1 MKLNFSKSNFLI
13 VTILLLTSQNIFS
26 QCDLPQPFT
35 GNTGSNMTVFFTSG
49 AIDALPLNSD
59 APYIVAFSP
68 DGLTVGSASVASAD
82 LIGGQQ
88 SLAVWADDT
97 ATPETDG
104 AMAGQPISFQL
115 VDGNSLYDLNLSF
128 AGPNSFTANGQLP
141 VIAAS
146 AEINCSE
153 SDSGSG
159 SSLSCDLPQEFS
171 GNTGSNMTIFL
182 TPDVISA
189 FPLSSDSPYVV
200 ALSPDGL
207 VVGSASVAS
216 ADLIG
221 GQQSIGVWGD
231 DTGTPEIDGLLAG
244 EEISFQLVDGNSLYD
259 LNLSFGGPNSYVT
272 NGILPA
278 IAGTAEL
285 NCSGSET
292 ISVNPGCTDENA
304 FNYDDTATE
313 DDGSCIEIVYGCTD
327 NGLLPNGVPNVNGSF
342 SSINDA
348 DGDQLPAFNYNPFA
362 NTDDGSCISVILG
375 CMDSTAFNYDP
386 NANTNDSSCIPVI
399 FGCTDIAAFNYNPL
413 VNTNDGS
420 CYPVIYGCLDSNAF
434 NFNDY
439 DYDNVGNLLTG
450 INGVDVNT
458 DNGLC
463 IPVIFGCLDQ
473 TALNYSIPSGDVFT
487 DANTDD
493 GSCIAL
499 VLGCMEVWADNYNP
513 LANLDDGS
521 CDRLGCTSEWAD
533 NYDELATTDDGSCD
547 RLGCMSDWADNFD
560 DLATIDDGSCDRL
573 GCIFEWA
580 DNYDDLATTDDGS
593 CDRLGCIFEWA
604 DNYDVLATTDDGS
617 CDRLGCMSGW
627 ADNYDDLATTD
638 DGSCDRLGC
647 MEIWADN
654 YDDLATTD
662 DGSCDRL
669 GCILESADNYDD
681 LATTDDG
688 SCLFTG
694 CMNPDADNYNPQANV
709 SAYCQFLGCTS
720 LASLNYDPTANE
732 DDGSCIAVVQSCT
745 NPAAY
750 NYNPNANED
759 NGSCLFDQNHV
770 DSLSNYYQYFLNQYN
785 TVVLAASILQAELDF
800 ADPNSFGKIELNL
813 IPGWNT
819 VGYNV
824 IQPTDIV
831 AQFEPI
837 EDDLRLVKNNYGD
850 IYWPQF
856 GFNGIGDL
864 IPGQGYQLRMDQS
877 RTFSFT
883 YTDQRRAISPM
894 VPDWAIDMETE
905 VHPNDI
911 RTLVKVINLLGHEV
925 NFDQISSG
933 TTLLYLY
940 NDGSVEKK
948 LYY

>member
-1 MKLNFSKSNFLI
+1 MNLNFIKSNFIL
-13 VTILLLTSQNIFS
+13 VAILLLTSQNIFS
-26 QCDLPQPFT
+26 QCELPQPFT
-35 GNTGSNMTVFFTSG
+35 GNTGSNMTIFFTSG
-49 AIDALPLNSD
+49 TIDGLPINSD

-68 DGLTVGSASVASAD
+68 DGLIVGSVSVASSD

-88 SLAVWADDT
+88 SLAIWADDT

-104 AMAGQPISFQL
+104 ALPGQAIAYQL
-115 VDGNSLYDLNLSF
+115 VDGNSLYDLDLSF
-128 AGPNSFTANGQLP
+128 AGPNSFVANGTLP
-141 VIAAS
+141 VIASS
-146 AEINCSE
+146 ATLNCSD
-153 SDSGSG
+153 SDSGSV
-159 SSLSCDLPQEFS
+159 SSCELPQPFT
-171 GNTGSNMTIFL
+171 GNTGSNMTIFFTSGAIDGL
-182 TPDVISA
+182 PINSDAPYIVA
-189 FPLSSDSPYVV
+189 F
-200 ALSPDGL
+200 SPDGL
-207 VVGSASVAS
+207 IVGSVSVAS
-216 ADLIG
+216 SDLIG
-221 GQQSIGVWGD
+221 GQQSLAIWAD
-231 DTGTPEIDGLLAG
+231 DTATPETDGALPGQA
-244 EEISFQLVDGNSLYD
+244 IAYQLVDGNSLYD
-259 LNLSFGGPNSYVT
+259 LDLSFAGPNSFVA
-272 NGILPA
+272 NGTLPV
-278 IAGTAEL
+278 IASSATL

-292 ISVNPGCTDENA
+292 ILSNPGCTDENA

-313 DDGSCIEIVYGCTD
+313 DDGSCEAVVEGCTD
-327 NGLLPNGVPNVNGSF
+327 ET
-342 SSINDA
+342 
-348 DGDQLPAFNYNPFA
+348 AFNYDTDA
-362 NTDDGSCISVILG
+362 NTDDGSCEPILEG
-375 CMDSTAFNYDP
+375 CTDEIAFNYD
-386 NANTNDSSCIPVI
+386 V
-399 FGCTDIAAFNYNPL
+399 
-413 VNTNDGS
+413 
-420 CYPVIYGCLDSNAF
+420 
-434 NFNDY
+434 
-439 DYDNVGNLLTG
+439 
-450 INGVDVNT
+450 
-458 DNGLC
+458 
-463 IPVIFGCLDQ
+463 
-473 TALNYSIPSGDVFT
+473 

-493 GSCIAL
+493 GSCIAI
-499 VLGCMEVWADNYNP
+499 VEGCTEFWADNYNSE
-513 LANLDDGS
+513 ANTDDGS
-521 CDRLGCTSEWAD
+521 CDRLGCTSVWAD
-533 NYDELATTDDGSCD
+533 NFDELATTDDGSCD
-547 RLGCMSDWADNFD
+547 RLGCMSDWADNYD
-560 DLATIDDGSCDRL
+560 YLATTDDSSCDRL
-573 GCIFEWA
+573 GCMSDWA
-580 DNYDDLATTDDGS
+580 DNYDALATTDDGS
-593 CDRLGCIFEWA
+593 CDRLGCTSEWA

-617 CDRLGCMSGW
+617 CDRLGCTSEW
-627 ADNYDDLATTD
+627 ADNFDELATTD

-647 MEIWADN
+647 TEDWADNYDELATIDDGSCDRLGCMSDWADN
-654 YDDLATTD
+654 YDDIATTD

-669 GCILESADNYDD
+669 GCMSESADNYDD

-709 SAYCQFLGCTS
+709 SSYCQFLGCTS

-770 DSLSNYYQYFLNQYN
+770 DSLTNYYQYFLNQYN

-837 EDDLRLVKNNYGD
+837 EDDLRLVKNNFGN

-925 NFDQISSG
+925 NFDQVSPG

>member
-1 MKLNFSKSNFLI
+1 MKSDFSRSNFFFFATFLF
-13 VTILLLTSQNIFS
+13 LTSHNIFS
-26 QCDLPQPFT
+26 QCELPQPFN
-35 GNTGSNMTVFFTSG
+35 GNTGSNMTVFFTSV
-49 AIDALPLNSD
+49 AIDALPKSSV
-59 APYIVAFSP
+59 APYIVAFSS
-68 DGLTVGSASVASAD
+68 DGLIVGSASVASSD

-104 AMAGQPISFQL
+104 ALAGQTITFQL
-115 VDGNSLYDLNLSF
+115 VDGNSLYDLDLSF

-146 AEINCSE
+146 AVLNCTG
-153 SDSGSG
+153 SDSNP
-159 SSLSCDLPQEFS
+159 SSSCDLPQTYT

-189 FPLSSDSPYVV
+189 FPISSDSPYVV
-200 ALSPDGL
+200 AISSNGL
-207 VVGSASVAS
+207 LVGSASIA
-216 ADLIG
+216 AGDLIG

-244 EEISFQLVDGNSLYD
+244 EEISFQLVDGNTLYD
-259 LNLSFGGPNSYVT
+259 LSLTFGGANAYVT

-278 IAGTAEL
+278 ITGIAEL
-285 NCSGSET
+285 NCSGQVDN
-292 ISVNPGCTDENA
+292 ISGCTDETA
-304 FNYDDTATE
+304 FNYDSE
-313 DDGSCIEIVYGCTD
+313 S
-327 NGLLPNGVPNVNGSF
+327 
-342 SSINDA
+342 
-348 DGDQLPAFNYNPFA
+348 
-362 NTDDGSCISVILG
+362 NTDDGSCLPVIEG
-375 CMDSTAFNYDP
+375 CTDETAFNYDSES
-386 NANTNDSSCIPVI
+386 NTDDGSCEPVI
-399 FGCTDIAAFNYNPL
+399 EGCTDETAFNYNSES
-413 VNTNDGS
+413 NTDDGS
-420 CYPVIYGCLDSNAF
+420 CYPIIYGCTDPTAF

-439 DYDNVGNLLTG
+439 DYDFVGNELTG
-450 INGVDVNT
+450 INGVDINT
-458 DNGLC
+458 NNGIC
-463 IPVIFGCLDQ
+463 IPVVEGCTDPN
-473 TALNYSIPSGDVFT
+473 AYNFT
-487 DANTDD
+487 QLANTDD
-493 GSCIAL
+493 GSCVA
-499 VLGCMEVWADNYNP
+499 VVEGCIEVWADNYNP
-513 LANLDDGS
+513 EANIDDGS

-533 NYDELATTDDGSCD
+533 NYDLLATSNDGSCDRLGCMSEWADNYDNLATTDDGSCYRLGCMSDWADNYDDQATTDDGNCYRLGCMSDWADNYDDQATTDDGNCYRLGCMSDWADNYDYIATTDDGSCYRLGCMLEWADNYDNLATIDDESCDRLGCMEFWADNYDDYATTDDGSCD
-547 RLGCMSDWADNFD
+547 RLGCMSE
-560 DLATIDDGSCDRL
+560 L
-573 GCIFEWA
+573 A
-580 DNYDDLATTDDGS
+580 DNYDGLATS
-593 CDRLGCIFEWA
+593 
-604 DNYDVLATTDDGS
+604 
-617 CDRLGCMSGW
+617 
-627 ADNYDDLATTD
+627 
-638 DGSCDRLGC
+638 
-647 MEIWADN
+647 
-654 YDDLATTD
+654 
-662 DGSCDRL
+662 
-669 GCILESADNYDD
+669 
-681 LATTDDG
+681 DDG

-694 CMNPDADNYNPQANV
+694 CMNPNADNYNPQANV

-720 LASLNYDPTANE
+720 LASLNYDPSANE

-750 NYNPNANED
+750 NYNTNANED
-759 NGSCLFDQNHV
+759 NGSCLFNQDHV

-837 EDDLRLVKNNYGD
+837 EDDLRLVKNNNGD

-864 IPGQGYQLRMDQS
+864 VPGQGYQLRMDQS

-911 RTLVKVINLLGHEV
+911 RTLVRVINLLGHEV
-925 NFDQISSG
+925 NFDQIPSG

>member
-1 MKLNFSKSNFLI
+1 MRHVLI
-13 VTILLLTSQNIFS
+13 FALLVSIFS
-26 QCDLPQPFT
+26 ACEAADST
-35 GNTGSNMTVFFTSG
+35 EETV
-49 AIDALPLNSD
+49 
-59 APYIVAFSP
+59 
-68 DGLTVGSASVASAD
+68 
-82 LIGGQQ
+82 
-88 SLAVWADDT
+88 
-97 ATPETDG
+97 
-104 AMAGQPISFQL
+104 AG
-115 VDGNSLYDLNLSF
+115 
-128 AGPNSFTANGQLP
+128 
-141 VIAAS
+141 
-146 AEINCSE
+146 
-153 SDSGSG
+153 
-159 SSLSCDLPQEFS
+159 
-171 GNTGSNMTIFL
+171 
-182 TPDVISA
+182 TPDVTANPGPVSDA
-189 FPLSSDSPYVV
+189 SSTNTFDV
-200 ALSPDGL
+200 
-207 VVGSASVAS
+207 S
-216 ADLIG
+216 ADTAGADTTGPAEDSGPATPDSGTPFCTSDADCAPGEICEVN
-221 GQQSIGVWGD
+221 SGVCLS
-231 DTGTPEIDGLLAG
+231 DTGCDDQCQLGDVGCID
-244 EEISFQLVDGNSLYD
+244 D
-259 LNLSFGGPNSYVT
+259 
-272 NGILPA
+272 
-278 IAGTAEL
+278 IA
-285 NCSGSET
+285 C
-292 ISVNPGCTDENA
+292 
-304 FNYDDTATE
+304 
-313 DDGSCIEIVYGCTD
+313 
-327 NGLLPNGVPNVNGSF
+327 
-342 SSINDA
+342 
-348 DGDQLPAFNYNPFA
+348 NYNPFA

-547 RLGCMSDWADNFD
+547 RLGCMSDWADN
-560 DLATIDDGSCDRL
+560 
-573 GCIFEWA
+573 
-580 DNYDDLATTDDGS
+580 
-593 CDRLGCIFEWA
+593 
-604 DNYDVLATTDDGS
+604 
-617 CDRLGCMSGW
+617 
-627 ADNYDDLATTD
+627 
-638 DGSCDRLGC
+638 
-647 MEIWADN
+647 

-850 IYWPQF
+850 IYARCMVAATSQ
-856 GFNGIGDL
+856 
-864 IPGQGYQLRMDQS
+864 DQ
-877 RTFSFT
+877 
-883 YTDQRRAISPM
+883 
-894 VPDWAIDMETE
+894 
-905 VHPNDI
+905 
-911 RTLVKVINLLGHEV
+911 LVKPESRKMH
-925 NFDQISSG
+925 
-933 TTLLYLY
+933 
-940 NDGSVEKK
+940 GSNEKK
-948 LYY
+948 DIARLQNEMQNLERDFKMVQDEYGQNMLKMVVVVGYLKSLMGNAAVVRYMSQIEPTMITEFQQIIENASMRPRDEMCD

>member
-1 MKLNFSKSNFLI
+1 
-13 VTILLLTSQNIFS
+13 
-26 QCDLPQPFT
+26 
-35 GNTGSNMTVFFTSG
+35 MTVFFTAG
-49 AIDALPLNSD
+49 AIDALPINSD

-68 DGLTVGSASVASAD
+68 DGLIVGSASVALED

-104 AMAGQPISFQL
+104 ALAGQSIAFQL
-115 VDGNSLYDLNLSF
+115 VDGNSLYDLDLSFAGPNSFTANGQLPVIVASAELNCSDLDSDSSSSSSCDLPQIFTGNTGSNMTVFFTSGAIDALPLISDAPYIVAFSPDGLIVGSASVAIEDLIGGQQSLAVWADDTATPETDGALAGQSIAFQLVDGNSLYDLDLSF

-146 AEINCSE
+146 A
-153 SDSGSG
+153 
-159 SSLSCDLPQEFS
+159 Q
-171 GNTGSNMTIFL
+171 
-182 TPDVISA
+182 
-189 FPLSSDSPYVV
+189 
-200 ALSPDGL
+200 
-207 VVGSASVAS
+207 
-216 ADLIG
+216 
-221 GQQSIGVWGD
+221 
-231 DTGTPEIDGLLAG
+231 
-244 EEISFQLVDGNSLYD
+244 
-259 LNLSFGGPNSYVT
+259 
-272 NGILPA
+272 
-278 IAGTAEL
+278 L

-292 ISVNPGCTDENA
+292 ISSNPGCTDENA
-304 FNYDDTATE
+304 FNYDNTATE
-313 DDGSCIEIVYGCTD
+313 DDGSCEALVEGCTD
-327 NGLLPNGVPNVNGSF
+327 ESAFNYDIDANVDDGSCE
-342 SSINDA
+342 SIIEGCTDEI
-348 DGDQLPAFNYNPFA
+348 AFNYN
-362 NTDDGSCISVILG
+362 V
-375 CMDSTAFNYDP
+375 
-386 NANTNDSSCIPVI
+386 
-399 FGCTDIAAFNYNPL
+399 
-413 VNTNDGS
+413 
-420 CYPVIYGCLDSNAF
+420 
-434 NFNDY
+434 
-439 DYDNVGNLLTG
+439 
-450 INGVDVNT
+450 
-458 DNGLC
+458 
-463 IPVIFGCLDQ
+463 
-473 TALNYSIPSGDVFT
+473 

-493 GSCIAL
+493 GSCIAE
-499 VLGCMEVWADNYNP
+499 VEGCTEVWADNFNSEANTDDGSCDRLGCTAEWADNFDN
-513 LANLDDGS
+513 LATTDDGS

-533 NYDELATTDDGSCD
+533 N
-547 RLGCMSDWADNFD
+547 F
-560 DLATIDDGSCDRL
+560 
-573 GCIFEWA
+573 
-580 DNYDDLATTDDGS
+580 DDLATTDDGS
-593 CDRLGCIFEWA
+593 CDRLGCTSEWA
-604 DNYDVLATTDDGS
+604 DNFDDLATTDDGS
-617 CDRLGCMSGW
+617 CDRLGCMEIW
-627 ADNYDDLATTD
+627 ADNYDDLATID

-669 GCILESADNYDD
+669 GCMSQSADNYDD
-681 LATTDDG
+681 LATSDDG

-883 YTDQRRAISPM
+883 YTEQRRAISPM

-925 NFDQISSG
+925 NFDQVSPG
-933 TTLLYLY
+933 TTLIYLY

>member
-1 MKLNFSKSNFLI
+1 M
-13 VTILLLTSQNIFS
+13 
-26 QCDLPQPFT
+26 
-35 GNTGSNMTVFFTSG
+35 
-49 AIDALPLNSD
+49 SD
-59 APYIVAFSP
+59 
-68 DGLTVGSASVASAD
+68 
-82 LIGGQQ
+82 
-88 SLAVWADDT
+88 
-97 ATPETDG
+97 
-104 AMAGQPISFQL
+104 
-115 VDGNSLYDLNLSF
+115 
-128 AGPNSFTANGQLP
+128 
-141 VIAAS
+141 
-146 AEINCSE
+146 
-153 SDSGSG
+153 
-159 SSLSCDLPQEFS
+159 
-171 GNTGSNMTIFL
+171 
-182 TPDVISA
+182 
-189 FPLSSDSPYVV
+189 
-200 ALSPDGL
+200 
-207 VVGSASVAS
+207 
-216 ADLIG
+216 
-221 GQQSIGVWGD
+221 
-231 DTGTPEIDGLLAG
+231 
-244 EEISFQLVDGNSLYD
+244 
-259 LNLSFGGPNSYVT
+259 
-272 NGILPA
+272 
-278 IAGTAEL
+278 
-285 NCSGSET
+285 
-292 ISVNPGCTDENA
+292 
-304 FNYDDTATE
+304 
-313 DDGSCIEIVYGCTD
+313 
-327 NGLLPNGVPNVNGSF
+327 
-342 SSINDA
+342 
-348 DGDQLPAFNYNPFA
+348 
-362 NTDDGSCISVILG
+362 
-375 CMDSTAFNYDP
+375 
-386 NANTNDSSCIPVI
+386 
-399 FGCTDIAAFNYNPL
+399 
-413 VNTNDGS
+413 
-420 CYPVIYGCLDSNAF
+420 
-434 NFNDY
+434 
-439 DYDNVGNLLTG
+439 
-450 INGVDVNT
+450 
-458 DNGLC
+458 
-463 IPVIFGCLDQ
+463 
-473 TALNYSIPSGDVFT
+473 
-487 DANTDD
+487 
-493 GSCIAL
+493 
-499 VLGCMEVWADNYNP
+499 
-513 LANLDDGS
+513 
-521 CDRLGCTSEWAD
+521 WAD
-533 NYDELATTDDGSCD
+533 NYDDLATTDDGSCD
-547 RLGCMSDWADNFD
+547 RLGCMSDWADNYD